1 MFKIGLS
8 KSRLFQFEKKKT
20 DRYLNLYH
28 IIFQAMKKFNHFL
41 ATQKKETRPIQ
52 NIPSSQ
58 LDTLLGSWIRVVAKE
73 DGSNYEPDSLTAL
86 HRGVDR

>member
-1 MFKIGLS
+1 MDNI
-8 KSRLFQFEKKKT
+8 SRHYTLMLIHKKKST
-20 DRYLNLYH
+20 DRYLNLY
-28 IIFQAMKKFNHFL
+28 IIFQAMKKFTQFL

-58 LDTLLGSWIRVVAKE
+58 LDTLLGSWIRVVVKE
-73 DGSNYEPDSLTAL
+73 DGSDYEPDSLTAL